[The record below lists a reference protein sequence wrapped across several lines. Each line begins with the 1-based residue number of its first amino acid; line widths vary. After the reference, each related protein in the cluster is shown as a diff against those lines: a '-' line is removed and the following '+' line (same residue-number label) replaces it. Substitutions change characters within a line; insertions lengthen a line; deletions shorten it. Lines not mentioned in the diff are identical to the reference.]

1 MLRCVLRRFTMIL
14 EEILKRFVKRFL
26 VERRLIYVGATGV
39 DDAARG
45 IGSSAVPHVALVDDG
60 YIWERRHP
68 LCSNGPC
75 SCTPA
80 KPCGLCCLDPAML
93 GAVRPSTAVHSK
105 KQQQGDALSLG
116 FEVCCFTR
124 RQWVSQTAPTCVP

>member
-1 MLRCVLRRFTMIL
+1 MIL
-14 EEILKRFVKRFL
+14 EEILKRFVKRIL
-26 VERRLIYVGATGV
+26 AERRLIYVGATVV

-45 IGSSAVPHVALVDDG
+45 IGSSAVPHGALVDDG

-75 SCTPA
+75 RCTPA
-80 KPCGLCCLDPAML
+80 KACGLCCMDPAML

-105 KQQQGDALSLG
+105 KNNRGMH
-116 FEVCCFTR
+116 
-124 RQWVSQTAPTCVP
+124 